1 MSSPSNMKSAAKPT
15 TIKKSTESNKT
26 DKKKQPTKQNP
37 TEEKP
42 DEVQVKS
49 EKTIQ
54 EQPQP
59 TKPKVRFKD
68 TTVIEMEPIYAI
80 KKQPNNEK
88 NERTNPIII
97 EIENANNLLEKGDV
111 QKAKEKFAIIYSTLP
126 YGDSLYYEARFGEI
140 ECIIALKDIMMAKKL
155 LEELLEDKYLNSE
168 TEEKTLVRLGQIEC
182 VLSNPNTAE
191 NYFNKLKS
199 KYPRSIYI
207 KVANCNF
214 LKKK

>member
-88 NERTNPIII
+88 NERTNPIIK